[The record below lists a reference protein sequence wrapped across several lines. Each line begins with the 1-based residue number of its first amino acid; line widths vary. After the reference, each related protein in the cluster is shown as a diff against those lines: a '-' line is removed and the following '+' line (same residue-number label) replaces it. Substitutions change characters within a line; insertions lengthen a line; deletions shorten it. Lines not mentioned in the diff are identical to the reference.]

1 MTVRIIILLLVLG
14 LTTKAQEPMKIAIQN
29 SASFRWLNKAVK
41 ESRLLDNMETT
52 GHWEPFTVGAIA
64 VVDARAT
71 AKISESKRMVTRMSY
86 SRDQSHSGERSLL
99 MKLPTKMEGPG
110 PQSGRGWGR
119 AGLIRN
125 FENEDLSKFNRISV
139 WIYPDCPGYYQDWLE
154 MRLFNEGSEKL
165 PALFAQEGEN
175 TVLLRNRE
183 WNHVVWEIGNVAR
196 DKISKLEIS
205 SWMPGSEPEATDSV
219 AYYLDDLALEKVE
232 PDYTEGWDVWPG
244 RISFSHSGYQTGAS
258 KSAVANSLTA
268 NDFSLVDQKSGKI
281 VLTKPIQ
288 NVVTH
293 LGTFQVL
300 DFSEIQKNGSY
311 VLKAGETV
319 TQPFKIDSNTWEETI
334 WKTLNFYY
342 SERCGTSIS
351 GVHGVCHRDWT
362 CIHGDKSIVI
372 NGGWHDAG
380 DFTQGLG
387 NTGDA
392 VYAMFSLA
400 EKMHAKGENPKLY
413 ERLLEEAQWGLD
425 WILKTSFGDGFRNEG
440 SINSRRTNGIIGDY
454 DDITSTAKNSPRT
467 NLVAAASEAIAYRV
481 LKERDERLAA
491 YSLKMAKAD
500 WQFAI
505 DKLSFNEES
514 SSKDIFTGSFDS
526 GNVIHELAS
535 AGILASVELWRA
547 TGEAR
552 YEAKAT
558 ELATI
563 ILESQ
568 QRKLPDWDIPI
579 TGFFYTSPTK
589 EHILHYCHR
598 GHEQEPIIALS
609 RLCEAFPDHPD
620 WMKWYSAV
628 TLHSEYLKTIAKYTE
643 PYGVLPASIYTDKEY
658 LQVPASRQE
667 SFRKQVLNGIPL
679 GKGHYLRLF
688 PVWMDYRGHFGTIL
702 PKALSLNYAA
712 RLRGDFESAKLAQ
725 HQLEWVVGRN
735 PFSQSTMYG
744 EGYDFSPL
752 YTPSSGDIVG
762 ALPVGIQT
770 CGDSDVPY
778 WPVQSTWTYKEVWTH
793 PVTQWIWLM
802 CDLEGPALIKGK
814 AENNVEFKNLTTEQ
828 ITVIEPDTQ
837 GMFSASLPEGKYIVK
852 NGDVEQA
859 VSLLPS
865 QSYQMDLRRKEA
877 FSFEVAKQS
886 SAKGIVTITLK
897 VQGNGSHQFT
907 VRSNNLIIKD
917 STKKTILQ
925 SGVKVTLKWQGKIS
939 ATDEPW
945 VAVVVPDNDFA
956 NKKELT
962 GSVWEK

>member
-14 LTTKAQEPMKIAIQN
+14 LTTKAQEPMKIAVQN

-342 SERCGTSIS
+342 SERCGTSIP

-598 GHEQEPIIALS
+598 GHEQEPIIALT

-643 PYGVLPASIYTDKEY
+643 PYGALPASIYTDKEY

-770 CGDSDVPY
+770 RGDGDVPY

-802 CDLEGPALIKGK
+802 CDLEGPALVKGK

-907 VRSNNLIIKD
+907 IRSNNLAIKD
-917 STKKTILQ
+917 PTKKTQLQ
-925 SGVKVTLKWQGKIS
+925 PGVSVTLKWQGKIS

-945 VAVVVPDNDFA
+945 VAVVVPDNDLA

>member
-598 GHEQEPIIALS
+598 GHEQEPIIALT

-770 CGDSDVPY
+770 RGDSDVPY

-907 VRSNNLIIKD
+907 VRSNNLAIKD

>member
-598 GHEQEPIIALS
+598 GHEQEPIIALT

-802 CDLEGPALIKGK
+802 CDLEGSALVKGK

>member
-1 MTVRIIILLLVLG
+1 MKIRILFTLLSFAFIA
-14 LTTKAQEPMKIAIQN
+14 KSQEPMKIAVQN
-29 SASFRWLNKAVK
+29 SASYRWLNKEVK
-41 ESRLLDNMETT
+41 ENRLLDNMETL

-64 VVDARAT
+64 VVDARVK
-71 AKISESKRMVTRMSY
+71 AKIEESKRQVTRMSY

-119 AGLIRN
+119 AGVIRN
-125 FENEDLSKFNRISV
+125 FENEDLSKFNRISI

-165 PALFAQEGEN
+165 PGLFAQEGEN

-219 AYYLDDLALEKVE
+219 AYYLDDLRLEKVE
-232 PDYTEGWDVWPG
+232 PDYIEGWEVWPG
-244 RISFSHSGYQTGAS
+244 RISFSHTGYQAGAL
-258 KSAVANSLTA
+258 KSAVANNLTA
-268 NDFSLVDQKSGKI
+268 NDFSLIDQESGKTVI
-281 VLTKPIQ
+281 TKPIQ
-288 NVVTH
+288 KVTTH

-319 TQPFKIDSNTWEETI
+319 TQPFKIDPNTWEATI
-334 WKTLNFYY
+334 WKVLNFYY
-342 SERCGTSIS
+342 SERCGTPIP
-351 GVHGVCHRDWT
+351 GVHGSCHRDWT

-392 VYAMFSLA
+392 VFALFSLA
-400 EKMHAKGENPKLY
+400 EKMHARGDNPKLY
-413 ERLLEEAQWGLD
+413 ERLVEEAQWGLD

-454 DDITSTAKNSPRT
+454 DDITSTARNSPRT

-481 LKERDERLAA
+481 LKERDKRLAA

-505 DKLSFNEES
+505 DKLNLKEEP

-526 GNVIHELAS
+526 GNVVHELAS

-547 TGEAR
+547 AGEAR
-552 YEAKAT
+552 YKAKAI

-598 GHEQEPIIALS
+598 GHEQEPIVALTQ
-609 RLCEAFPDHPD
+609 LCEAFPDHPD

-643 PYGVLPASIYTDKEY
+643 PYGVLPASIYTDQEY
-658 LQVPASRQE
+658 LQVPDSRQE

-679 GKGHYLRLF
+679 GRGHYLRLF

-702 PKALSLNYAA
+702 PKALALNNAA
-712 RLRGDFESAKLAQ
+712 RLRGDLESAKLAQ
-725 HQLEWVVGRN
+725 HQLEWVIGRN

-770 CGDSDVPY
+770 RGDSDVPY

-802 CDLEGPALIKGK
+802 RDLEGPALVKGK
-814 AENNVEFKNLTTEQ
+814 ADSNVEFKNLTFGQ
-828 ITVIEPDTQ
+828 ITVVEPDKQ
-837 GMFSASLPEGKYIVK
+837 GLISVSLPEGKYVVK
-852 NGDVEQA
+852 SGDVEQA
-859 VSLLPS
+859 VSLLPAG
-865 QSYQMDLRRKEA
+865 SYQMDLRKEEA
-877 FSFEVAKQS
+877 FSFEVAKQTS
-886 SAKGIVTITLK
+886 GNGAVTITLK

-917 STKKTILQ
+917 LTKNTVLQ
-925 SGVKVTLKWQGKIS
+925 PGVKVTLKWQGKITT
-939 ATDEPW
+939 TDEPW
-945 VAVVVPDNDFA
+945 VAVVVPDNDLA
-956 NKKELT
+956 HKKELT
-962 GSVWEK
+962 GSVWER